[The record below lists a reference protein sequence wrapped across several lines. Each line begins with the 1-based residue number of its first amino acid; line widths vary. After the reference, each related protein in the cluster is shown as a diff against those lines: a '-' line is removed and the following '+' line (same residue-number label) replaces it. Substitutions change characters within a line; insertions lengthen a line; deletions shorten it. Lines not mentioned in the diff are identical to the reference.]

1 MDRSLWQKS
10 YPKGVPD
17 DIEIPE
23 ESVPG
28 MLRRTASKYPGTD
41 AVIFALTPTVA
52 RRWTYRQLWKDIV
65 AFSRGLAA
73 LGFKRRDRIALYF
86 PNCPQYLVAYY
97 GALRLG
103 LTVVQVSPL
112 YVGDDLVFPITDS
125 GAKGVVT
132 IDVLS
137 HNLESVWPRLEK
149 QGLKVVVSRF
159 KDAAPF
165 LVGALFL
172 DGALRKKGLDPS
184 PPTKFD
190 FVPFKSLLRRNP
202 TFAPV
207 KIRPDRDVAVFQ
219 YTGGTTGKP
228 KAAMLTHRNLVANAL
243 QLRAWDV
250 DSKEGAERVLSV
262 IPFFHVYGMTV
273 AMNYPLFF
281 GGTLIINPEKPS
293 PETVIPLIDRYKP
306 TQFPGVPALY
316 NAINNHPHAKEID
329 MSSIRACLSGS
340 APLTVEIT
348 KKFEQLTHGRLIE
361 GYGLSEAS
369 PVTHANPLKGDRKIG
384 SIGFPVPNPDMSG
397 GSLEDPKKDLGVEEA
412 GELAVRGPQVMAGY
426 WNQPD
431 ETQMV
436 LKDGW
441 LYTGDIAK
449 VDKDGYTYIVD
460 RKKDIILVGGFNVY
474 PREVEEVLYTHP
486 DILEAA
492 VIGVPDD
499 KLGEIVKAF
508 VVAKPGTKPQ
518 EVDIIDFVR
527 SHIAHFKAPRS
538 VEFVDT
544 LPKTLVGKVL
554 RRELKKATDRASAK
568 P

>member
-202 TFAPV
+202 TFAP
-207 KIRPDRDVAVFQ
+207 R
-219 YTGGTTGKP
+219 
-228 KAAMLTHRNLVANAL
+228 
-243 QLRAWDV
+243 
-250 DSKEGAERVLSV
+250 
-262 IPFFHVYGMTV
+262 
-273 AMNYPLFF
+273 
-281 GGTLIINPEKPS
+281 
-293 PETVIPLIDRYKP
+293 
-306 TQFPGVPALY
+306 
-316 NAINNHPHAKEID
+316 
-329 MSSIRACLSGS
+329 
-340 APLTVEIT
+340 
-348 KKFEQLTHGRLIE
+348 
-361 GYGLSEAS
+361 
-369 PVTHANPLKGDRKIG
+369 
-384 SIGFPVPNPDMSG
+384 
-397 GSLEDPKKDLGVEEA
+397 EDPA
-412 GELAVRGPQVMAGY
+412 GP
-426 WNQPD
+426 
-431 ETQMV
+431 
-436 LKDGW
+436 
-441 LYTGDIAK
+441 
-449 VDKDGYTYIVD
+449 
-460 RKKDIILVGGFNVY
+460 
-474 PREVEEVLYTHP
+474 
-486 DILEAA
+486 
-492 VIGVPDD
+492 
-499 KLGEIVKAF
+499 
-508 VVAKPGTKPQ
+508 
-518 EVDIIDFVR
+518 
-527 SHIAHFKAPRS
+527 
-538 VEFVDT
+538 
-544 LPKTLVGKVL
+544 
-554 RRELKKATDRASAK
+554 
-568 P
+568 

>member
-384 SIGFPVPNPDMSG
+384 SIGLPVPNTDMRVV
-397 GSLEDPKKDLGVEEA
+397 SLEDPKKDLGVEEA

>member
-384 SIGFPVPNPDMSG
+384 SIGFPVPNTDMRVV
-397 GSLEDPKKDLGVEEA
+397 SLEDPKKDLGVEEA

>member
-262 IPFFHVYGMTV
+262 IPFFHVYGMKV

-384 SIGFPVPNPDMSG
+384 SIGLPVPNTDMRVV
-397 GSLEDPKKDLGVEEA
+397 SLEDPKKDLGVEEA